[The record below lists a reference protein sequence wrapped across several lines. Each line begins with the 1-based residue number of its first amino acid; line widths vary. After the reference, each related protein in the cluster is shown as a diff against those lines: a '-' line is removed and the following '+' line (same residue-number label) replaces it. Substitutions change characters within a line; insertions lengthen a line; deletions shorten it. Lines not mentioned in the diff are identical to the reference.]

1 MTEYMVII
9 PIAFAIF
16 TVLGGLNDL
25 INHFFRT
32 PWNK

>member
-25 INHFFRT
+25 FHYFFRT
-32 PWNK
+32 KWE